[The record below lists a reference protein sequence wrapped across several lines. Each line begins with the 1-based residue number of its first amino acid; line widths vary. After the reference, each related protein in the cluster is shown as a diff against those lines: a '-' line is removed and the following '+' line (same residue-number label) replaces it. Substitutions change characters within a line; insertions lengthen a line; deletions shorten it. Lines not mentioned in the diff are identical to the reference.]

1 LALKLW
7 KPKNPNK
14 RNPNQIFIFPVVYM
28 KPTVACAEWF
38 GYLCGRVFVR
48 VYFEELLSS
57 KFLSQCFNTISEILT
72 SCFLL
77 SPPEYLEESMS
88 ML

>member
-7 KPKNPNK
+7 KPKPKQEKPKPNLY
-14 RNPNQIFIFPVVYM
+14 FPVVYL
-28 KPTVACAEWF
+28 KPTFACAEWF

-72 SCFLL
+72 SCFFL
-77 SPPEYLEESMS
+77 SPPEYLEDSMS